1 MRRGPIRRSFLSD
14 GWLENPVWGQSWPVY
29 IHPGFQGGPGETGDL
44 YSDWL
49 LTRDA
54 VADERTGSFGDA
66 SRKHSW
72 VTGWFQA
79 EVLEGENSY
88 WPLTSAGSLR
98 WKPSGANSH
107 WLMAQAGSLGQPC
120 GMPNFHWLMW
130 LAASSHADEVASVL
144 EACDELLRAACSQQM
159 QGAGEVR
166 SSWRRVAG
174 GMGSWIQLRRL
185 SYSGRVTIIIHE
197 YI

>member
-1 MRRGPIRRSFLSD
+1 MRRGPIRRSCLSD

-44 YSDWL
+44 YFDWS

-54 VADERTGSFGDA
+54 VSSEKTGSFGDA
-66 SRKHSW
+66 SSKYSW

-79 EVLEGENSY
+79 EILEKENSH

-107 WLMAQAGSLGQPC
+107 WLMAQAGSRSQPC
-120 GMPNFHWLMW
+120 GMPNFHWLMR
-130 LAASSHADEVASVL
+130 LAASSHADEVASIL
-144 EACDELLRAACSQQM
+144 EA
-159 QGAGEVR
+159 
-166 SSWRRVAG
+166 
-174 GMGSWIQLRRL
+174 
-185 SYSGRVTIIIHE
+185 
-197 YI
+197 